1 MKEEV
6 KNWREQLAMV
16 QRCTETLRECRSKN
30 QELLQNIPTQALRKS
45 LPSSRS
51 QSDQSWK
58 SQEKSSGSKKAQG
71 ADQEAKPPL
80 VVKDVGVSVSHLTLE
95 EFEKVPKYMKGRLTY
110 DSLSQAVE
118 EFNSCLRG
126 KYEFL
131 GKSLSELSLKEKK
144 KRNILKSQDKP
155 ELRGKYFLTTDELKD
170 FSMYKTENSKKA
182 AITVLRHFQGIRENR
197 GPGSLIRY
205 VVV

>member
-1 MKEEV
+1 M
-6 KNWREQLAMV
+6 REHCNYISLLQGKSDV
-16 QRCTETLRECRSKN
+16 QCSRCAEKLRECSSRN
-30 QELLQNIPTQALRKS
+30 QDLLQNIPSQALRKPAATS
-45 LPSSRS
+45 LP
-51 QSDQSWK
+51 DQEKK
-58 SQEKSSGSKKAQG
+58 SQEKHSGSKKVPEDNQR
-71 ADQEAKPPL
+71 AKPPL
-80 VVKDVGVSVSHLTLE
+80 IVISISHLTLE

-118 EFNSCLRG
+118 EFNLSLRG

-131 GKSLSELSLKEKK
+131 GKSLNELSLKEKK

-155 ELRGKYFLTTDELKD
+155 ELRGKYFLTTEELKD
-170 FSMYKTENSKKA
+170 FTMYKTENSKKA
-182 AITVLRHFQGIRENR
+182 VITILRHFQRIRENR